1 MHGTF
6 YSIFG
11 LQWVH
16 KPSLGRVNY
25 PSSAVSENA
34 ADQLEFCG
42 SSKAV
47 VLSSRCGKVHGRS
60 AELHFTWNGWEEHA
74 TSSKR
79 VSTWGSCCGSGRSAE
94 RQPRSDG
101 KPLGGGQGPYL
112 PLICYRKSSIE
123 ECQDHSLPRFWISGH
138 VCRKHL
144 DFPTVN

>member
-11 LQWVH
+11 LQWCTS
-16 KPSLGRVNY
+16 PSLGRVNY
-25 PSSAVSENA
+25 PSSAVSEDA

-42 SSKAV
+42 SFKAV
-47 VLSSRCGKVHGRS
+47 FLSSRCGKYMVDLQNCWR
-60 AELHFTWNGWEEHA
+60 EHA
-74 TSSKR
+74 ASRER

-94 RQPRSDG
+94 RQPSSDG

-112 PLICYRKSSIE
+112 PLICYRKSPIE
-123 ECQDHSLPRFWISGH
+123 ECQDHSVPRFWISGH

-144 DFPTVN
+144 DFPTG